1 MRLKALVEQIL
12 LMLELF
18 IRLLLVTARLL
29 LALLLLCLA
38 LHRGSFACAVV
49 KLLIPLLSTTIIR
62 VLVIGI
68 VIRGGRWRLPLLEHS
83 LKPFEGIRVPFD
95 VRCKALGVLGV
106 KQR

>member
-18 IRLLLVTARLL
+18 IRLLFITARLL
-29 LALLLLCLA
+29 LALLLLWLA

-62 VLVIGI
+62 VFVIGI
-68 VIRGGRWRLPLLEHS
+68 VIR
-83 LKPFEGIRVPFD
+83 
-95 VRCKALGVLGV
+95 
-106 KQR
+106 